1 MYRSNELWDDAIR
14 VSKFYGGINACKR
27 VTIALLMAMGVSE
40 GSKYL
45 TKHNLVEAAIEH
57 ATENGAFDMAFEVA
71 QQNMTKKLPEIHLK
85 HALFLEDDER
95 FKEAE
100 DEFIKASKPKEAI
113 DMYVHQQDWVAALR
127 VAENYE
133 PAAVSDV
140 YTAQAKIKAEAGEY
154 ATAEDLYISAARPE
168 LALLMYQE
176 VQMWPEALK
185 LAQMHLPHRVGELSA
200 SNQSGQARTGKGTGT
215 GAGAG
220 AGGVKGDYL
229 TNGRA
234 LEQSKQWM
242 QAIDVYLG
250 ARRERVESIQDLE
263 TLWGKAIDIARN
275 HVPNRQVPY
284 LMLCYL
290 MSSYLTLSC
299 LTLPY
304 VILCYLILCSLIL
317 SRLTLPYVMFSY
329 VILCRL
335 V

>member
-200 SNQSGQARTGKGTGT
+200 SNQTGQARTGKG
-215 GAGAG
+215 AGAG
-220 AGGVKGDYL
+220 VGVLKGDYL

-263 TLWGKAIDIARN
+263 SLWGKAIDIARN

-284 LMLCYL
+284 L
-290 MSSYLTLSC
+290 TL
-299 LTLPY
+299 
-304 VILCYLILCSLIL
+304 LIL
-317 SRLTLPYVMFSY
+317 SYLVLPYLALSY
-329 VILCRL
+329 LPLFLSCHVISLFMIHVFCYYVSCLCVL
-335 V
+335 SSSSLLIFLL